1 MVETI
6 LLILLLFPS
15 MLGLAEI
22 IHMIKLYIL
31 LPKVKPQK
39 AVIVYL
45 NGEKS
50 VEQLQF
56 VIQEYLWYGEKYA
69 KKIAAV
75 DKGIPE
81 DLVDKCI
88 DIAVRNDI
96 IFYSKNR

>member
-81 DLVDKCI
+81 DLVDKCV
-88 DIAVRNDI
+88 DIAVKNDI
-96 IFYSKNR
+96 ILCLF